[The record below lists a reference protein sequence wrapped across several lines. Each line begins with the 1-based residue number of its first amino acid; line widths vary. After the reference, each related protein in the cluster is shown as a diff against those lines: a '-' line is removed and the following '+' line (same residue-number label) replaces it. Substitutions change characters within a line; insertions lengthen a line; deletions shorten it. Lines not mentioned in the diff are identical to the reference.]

1 MSCDTFKEL
10 ILDSVLEESDTYERS
25 ALKKH
30 ISTCSACRIE
40 YEQIQSAVR
49 SLKPDAGEG
58 LSLVEKLRIEN
69 KIYAA
74 RLNRLSSR
82 RSGNMW
88 IKRLTAIAAALFF
101 FFLGYSIRT
110 IAPNNR
116 PIQDTASSEK
126 NIEKRINLQL
136 ARLYGQ
142 RISPRG
148 LLLIAKGEKA
158 LKEYETAK

>member
-10 ILDSVLEESDTYERS
+10 ILDSVLEDSDTYERS
-25 ALKKH
+25 ELQKH

-74 RLNRLSSR
+74 RLNRLSGR
-82 RSGNMW
+82 RSGNMR

-110 IAPNNR
+110 MAPNNR
-116 PIQDTASSEK
+116 PIQDTASSGK

-158 LKEYETAK
+158 LQEYETAK